1 MKKLIIPLSL
11 MGLALLPM
19 GCGAQDTNANIA
31 NMMSKSLNE
40 MIQTTEKIKDIDEN
54 KLLIK
59 DLNETTN
66 INEDYNKDNT
76 NNSRPI
82 YTRRPATSI
91 VKNNSSRRY
100 DRTDNTVYN
109 GNDRVYRPNNFGNR
123 QYYKKLANQNVN
135 NANRSTTTTYNSN
148 VTNNGVTRYYRNMNN
163 PNVKGNLI
171 NNTYRDVK
179 TSDNYNYPNITST
192 TGTYTSD
199 TATSTNRYY
208 TSRYVPRYTD
218 TVVTSN
224 SALTNYLEKI
234 QDLYTICNDTCAA
247 SYDLDNL
254 KAEIVSSCQSC
265 NDLLSKVKSGEI
277 KLTNDQ
283 INTLTAY
290 NNTLQGCINDLKSC
304 KDCSEDVSI
313 ISTLKGNFSNN
324 CDTLVAKYLKV
335 LNNIDT
341 NNSLC
346 NNARCTVS
354 EINNYI
360 SGICGE
366 KVNNYSSRYIYDY
379 DYDYNRDYNNT
390 TNNQTNNNSNN
401 QNNQNITNNQTQNNT
416 NNSSQSN
423 INNQNT
429 SNSSNSQ
436 VVDNKANNQTNRNN
450 TNNVNNTT
458 RPNVS
463 TNNQNNRPY
472 TPNTN
477 PYTKDIKEG
486 SVGSMPNPFAKD
498 KVNNTY
504 GGQSVKTTTP
514 SPNRN
519 VNNGVTTLPARDPRP
534 VNTFTSTPS
543 PKTKVVNNNTNYLT
557 DAQKVH
563 PTTFSGAMMLGP
575 QNVRAGVKTLELI

>member
-1 MKKLIIPLSL
+1 
-11 MGLALLPM
+11 
-19 GCGAQDTNANIA
+19 
-31 NMMSKSLNE
+31 
-40 MIQTTEKIKDIDEN
+40 MIQTTENIKDIDEN
-54 KLLIK
+54 NLLIK
-59 DLNETTN
+59 DLNNTTN

-76 NNSRPI
+76 NSRPI
-82 YTRRPATSI
+82 YTRRPTTSI

-100 DRTDNTVYN
+100 DRTNNTVYN
-109 GNDRVYRPNNFGNR
+109 GSDRVYKPNNFGNR
-123 QYYKKLANQNVN
+123 QYYKNLANQNVN
-135 NANRSTTTTYNSN
+135 NANRNTTTYNSN
-148 VTNNGVTRYYRNMNN
+148 VSNNGITRYYRNMNN
-163 PNVKGNLI
+163 PNASGNLI

-179 TSDNYNYPNITST
+179 TSDNYNYPNITSN

-199 TATSTNRYY
+199 TATNTNRYY

-218 TVVTSN
+218 TVTTSN

-265 NDLLSKVKSGEI
+265 NDLLNKVKSGEI
-277 KLTNDQ
+277 KLTNEQ
-283 INTLTAY
+283 ISTLTAY
-290 NNTLQGCINDLKSC
+290 NNTLQGCINDLKGC
-304 KDCSEDVSI
+304 KDCSQDINI
-313 ISTLKGNFSNN
+313 INTLKGNFSNN

-335 LNNIDT
+335 LNNLDT

-379 DYDYNRDYNNT
+379 DYDYNRDYNNS
-390 TNNQTNNNSNN
+390 TNSQTNNNSN
-401 QNNQNITNNQTQNNT
+401 QNINNNQTQNNT
-416 NNSSQSN
+416 NIPNQSN

-429 SNSSNSQ
+429 SNSSNNQ
-436 VVDNKANNQTNRNN
+436 VVDNKTNNQTNKNN
-450 TNNVNNTT
+450 TTNVNNTT
-458 RPNVS
+458 NTS
-463 TNNQNNRPY
+463 SNQNAKPY

-498 KVNNTY
+498 KVNNAY

-514 SPNRN
+514 SKTRFVYDNS
-519 VNNGVTTLPARDPRP
+519 VSTLPSRNPRP
-534 VNTFTSTPS
+534 VNNTYTSTPS
-543 PKTKVVNNNTNYLT
+543 PKTKIVNNNTNYLT

-563 PTTFSGAMMLGP
+563 PTTFSGTMMLGP